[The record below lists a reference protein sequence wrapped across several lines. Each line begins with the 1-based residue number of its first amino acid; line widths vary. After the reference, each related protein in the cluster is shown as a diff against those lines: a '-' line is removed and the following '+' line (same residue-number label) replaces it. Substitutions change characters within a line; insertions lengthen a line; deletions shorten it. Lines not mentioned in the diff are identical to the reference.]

1 MALTEVHTRDRTG
14 GANCE
19 NWEVQGVQVQPNWE
33 IHLHDGVHLQPK
45 GKNCSVNANQTNWK
59 VKDDAGK
66 KTEKIMKERK
76 PKKDDVGK
84 EKKKQVKK
92 HRKEQL

>member
-1 MALTEVHTRDRTG
+1 M
-14 GANCE
+14 
-19 NWEVQGVQVQPNWE
+19 QPNWE

-66 KTEKIMKERK
+66 KTEKIMK
-76 PKKDDVGK
+76 PKKDDVRK

>member
-1 MALTEVHTRDRTG
+1 MDERESWVNIG
-14 GANCE
+14 
-19 NWEVQGVQVQPNWE
+19 
-33 IHLHDGVHLQPK
+33 
-45 GKNCSVNANQTNWK
+45 NCSTKSALSALIQL
-59 VKDDAGK
+59 GK

-92 HRKEQL
+92 HRKEEL

>member
-1 MALTEVHTRDRTG
+1 MEQTVKTG
-14 GANCE
+14 KSKVSKSNQNLA
-19 NWEVQGVQVQPNWE
+19 NWE